1 MNTLEASKAQK
12 LAEKQVRTVPKPKIK
27 ASSGRFGYLQHTEE
41 CIYEIKEGTL
51 VEDVTS
57 ELEHCILD
65 VSNFL
70 EIKRD
75 NLFNGKVSL
84 SHPEINLLL
93 ARLDTAAGLCL
104 SASNTLIEL
113 ELDGAPKGS

>member
-12 LAEKQVRTVPKPKIK
+12 LAEKQITAVPKPKIK
-27 ASSGRFGYLQHTEE
+27 ASRGIFGYLQHTEE

-57 ELEHCILD
+57 QLECCIID

-70 EIKRD
+70 ETKRN
-75 NLFNGKVSL
+75 NLFNGSVSL
-84 SHPEINLLL
+84 SHTEINLLL

-104 SASNTLIEL
+104 SASNTFIEI
-113 ELDGAPKGS
+113 EQGEA